1 MASAQIST
9 LATPTL
15 PTGREEAWRFTPL
28 PRIIGLLDGS
38 IEAGKSVV
46 ANLSAPEG
54 VRISTTTGGAPLVV
68 PEDFAAATAISKAS
82 EVLTI
87 EIPADMETSTP
98 ILLDRVG
105 ASLTSA
111 NFERV
116 LVKAGRHSKA
126 TVIVHNSGSAILSE
140 DVEIEL
146 ADGAQLTFI
155 SLQEWENDAIH
166 LGRHQA
172 VIGKD
177 AKLTLIEVT
186 LGGATVRLLPR
197 INFLATGGEVDAYG
211 LYFATSGQHLEHRVH
226 VEHDK
231 PHCRSRVTYKGA
243 LLGESARTVWFGDVA
258 IRPNAVGTDTYEL
271 NRNLLLS
278 DGARADSVPNLEIET
293 GEIEGAGH
301 ASATGRFDD
310 DQLFYLMSRG
320 IPSTEARRLVLRGF
334 FAELLRNIKIETI
347 EERLMAR
354 IDRELSQVNA

>member
-1 MASAQIST
+1 MTTAQV
-9 LATPTL
+9 ATPSL
-15 PTGREEAWRFTPL
+15 PSGREEAWRFTPL
-28 PRIIGLLDGS
+28 ARIMDVLDGS
-38 IEAGKSVV
+38 IESGKSLV

-54 VRISTTTGGAPLVV
+54 VQISAKTGSAPLID
-68 PEDFAAATAISKAS
+68 PQDFAAALVISKAS
-82 EVLTI
+82 EVLVI
-87 EIPADMETSTP
+87 EIPAELEVNEP
-98 ILLDRVG
+98 ILLDRAG
-105 ASLTSA
+105 ASLSQA
-111 NFERV
+111 NFERI
-116 LVKAGRHSKA
+116 LIKAGRHSKA

-146 ADGAQLTFI
+146 GDGAHLTFT
-155 SLQEWENDAIH
+155 SLQEWENDATH

-172 VIGKD
+172 LIGKD

-197 INFLATGGEVDAYG
+197 VNFLATGGEVDAYG

-258 IRPNAVGTDTYEL
+258 IRPTAIGTDTYEL

-293 GEIEGAGH
+293 GEIVGAGH

-334 FAELLRNIKIETI
+334 FAELLRNIKVETI

-354 IDRELSQVNA
+354 IDRELEQVNV

>member
-1 MASAQIST
+1 MSTAQ
-9 LATPTL
+9 LAL

-28 PRIIGLLDGS
+28 SRIIGILDGTVQS
-38 IEAGKSVV
+38 GSALVRNVSYSEKVNVSSQPSVDSLI
-46 ANLSAPEG
+46 A
-54 VRISTTTGGAPLVV
+54 
-68 PEDFAAATAISKAS
+68 PEDFAAAIAISKAP
-82 EVLTI
+82 EVLLIT
-87 EIPADMETSTP
+87 IPADEQVLEP
-98 ILLDRVG
+98 IVIDRAG
-105 ASLTSA
+105 ADTGLVS
-111 NFERV
+111 FERI
-116 LVKAGRHSKA
+116 LIRAGRHSQA
-126 TVIVHNSGSAILSE
+126 TVVIHNSGSAILAE

-146 ADGAQLTFI
+146 ADGAHITFI
-155 SLQEWENDAIH
+155 SLQEWENDATH

-172 VIGKD
+172 IIGKD

-186 LGGATVRLLPR
+186 LGGATIRLLPR
-197 INFLATGGEVDAYG
+197 VNFTATGGEVDAYG

-226 VEHDK
+226 VEHDQ

-293 GEIEGAGH
+293 GEIVGAGH

-320 IPSTEARRLVLRGF
+320 IPSTHARRLVLRGF
-334 FAELLRNIKIETI
+334 FAELLRNIKNESI

-354 IDRELSQVNA
+354 IDRELAQVNE

>member
-1 MASAQIST
+1 M
-9 LATPTL
+9 
-15 PTGREEAWRFTPL
+15 GV
-28 PRIIGLLDGS
+28 LDGS
-38 IEAGKSVV
+38 IESGKSLV

-54 VRISTTTGGAPLVV
+54 VQISAKTGSASLIDPQ
-68 PEDFAAATAISKAS
+68 DFAAALVISKAS
-82 EVLTI
+82 EVLVI
-87 EIPADMETSTP
+87 EIPAELEVNEP
-98 ILLDRVG
+98 ILLDRAG
-105 ASLTSA
+105 ASLSQA
-111 NFERV
+111 NFERI
-116 LVKAGRHSKA
+116 LIKAGRHSKA

-146 ADGAQLTFI
+146 GDGAHLTFT
-155 SLQEWENDAIH
+155 SLQEWENDATH

-172 VIGKD
+172 LIGKD

-197 INFLATGGEVDAYG
+197 VNFLATGGEVDAYG

-258 IRPNAVGTDTYEL
+258 IRPTAIGTDTYEL

-293 GEIEGAGH
+293 GEIVGAGH

-334 FAELLRNIKIETI
+334 FAELLRNIKVETI

-354 IDRELSQVNA
+354 IDRELEQVNV

>member
-1 MASAQIST
+1 MSTAQ
-9 LATPTL
+9 LTL

-28 PRIIGLLDGS
+28 QRVIGLLDGS
-38 IEAGKSVV
+38 IETGSALVRNISHGDSIKISSQSGIEAKV
-46 ANLSAPEG
+46 APD
-54 VRISTTTGGAPLVV
+54 
-68 PEDFAAATAISKAS
+68 DFAAVTAIAKSA
-82 EVLTI
+82 ETLLI
-87 EIPADMETSTP
+87 EIPVDTQVAEP
-98 ILLDRVG
+98 IVIDRAG
-105 ASLTSA
+105 ANTGKAS
-111 NFERV
+111 FERI
-116 LVKAGRHSKA
+116 AIHAARHSQA
-126 TVIVHNSGSAILSE
+126 TIVLHNSGTAILSE
-140 DVEIEL
+140 DIEL
-146 ADGAQLTFI
+146 ELAEGAHLTFI
-155 SLQEWENDAIH
+155 SLQEWENDSTH

-172 VIGKD
+172 IIGKD

-197 INFLATGGEVDAYG
+197 VSFTAPGGEVDAYG

-226 VEHDK
+226 VEHDQ

-293 GEIEGAGH
+293 GEIVGAGH

-334 FAELLRNIKIETI
+334 FAELLRNIKIDTI

-354 IDRELSQVNA
+354 IDRELATVEA

>member
-1 MASAQIST
+1 MSTAQ
-9 LATPTL
+9 LAL

-28 PRIIGLLDGS
+28 ARIIGILDGTVQS
-38 IEAGKSVV
+38 GSALVRNVSYSEKVNVSSKPSVDSLI
-46 ANLSAPEG
+46 A
-54 VRISTTTGGAPLVV
+54 
-68 PEDFAAATAISKAS
+68 PEDFAAAIAISKAP
-82 EVLTI
+82 EVLLIT
-87 EIPADMETSTP
+87 IPADEQVLEP
-98 ILLDRVG
+98 IVIDRAG
-105 ASLTSA
+105 ADTGLVS
-111 NFERV
+111 FERI
-116 LVKAGRHSKA
+116 LIRAGRHSQA
-126 TVIVHNSGSAILSE
+126 TVVIHNSGSAILAE

-146 ADGAQLTFI
+146 ADGAHITFI
-155 SLQEWENDAIH
+155 SLQEWENDATH

-172 VIGKD
+172 IIGKD

-186 LGGATVRLLPR
+186 LGGATIRLLPR
-197 INFLATGGEVDAYG
+197 VNFTATGGEVDAYG

-226 VEHDK
+226 VEHDQ

-293 GEIEGAGH
+293 GEIVGAGH

-320 IPSTEARRLVLRGF
+320 IPSTHARRLVLRGF
-334 FAELLRNIKIETI
+334 FAELLRNIKNESI

-354 IDRELSQVNA
+354 IDRELAQVNE

>member
-1 MASAQIST
+1 MTTAQV
-9 LATPTL
+9 ATPSL
-15 PTGREEAWRFTPL
+15 PSGREEAWRFTPL
-28 PRIIGLLDGS
+28 ARIMDVLDGS
-38 IEAGKSVV
+38 IESGKSLV

-54 VRISTTTGGAPLVV
+54 VQISAKTGSAPLLD
-68 PEDFAAATAISKAS
+68 PQDFAAALVISKAS
-82 EVLTI
+82 EVLVI
-87 EIPADMETSTP
+87 EIPAELEVNEP
-98 ILLDRVG
+98 ILLDRAG
-105 ASLTSA
+105 ASLSQA
-111 NFERV
+111 NFERI
-116 LVKAGRHSKA
+116 LIKAGRHSKA

-146 ADGAQLTFI
+146 GDGAHLTFT
-155 SLQEWENDAIH
+155 SLQEWENDATH

-172 VIGKD
+172 LIGKD

-197 INFLATGGEVDAYG
+197 VNFLATGGEVDAYG

-258 IRPNAVGTDTYEL
+258 IRPTAIGTDTYEL

-293 GEIEGAGH
+293 GEIVGAGH

-334 FAELLRNIKIETI
+334 FAELLRNIKVETI

-354 IDRELSQVNA
+354 IDRELEQVNV

>member
-1 MASAQIST
+1 MVAAQISA

-28 PRIIGLLDGS
+28 PRIIGMLDGS
-38 IEAGKSVV
+38 IEQGKSLV
-46 ANLSAPEG
+46 ANLSSPEG
-54 VRISTTTGGAPLVV
+54 VQISTKPAGAPLSV
-68 PEDFAAATAISKAS
+68 PADFAATLAISKAS
-82 EVLTI
+82 DVLTI
-87 EIPADMETSTP
+87 EIPADLETSEP
-98 ILLDRVG
+98 IVIDRVG
-105 ASLTSA
+105 ASLREV

-116 LVKAGRHSKA
+116 LIRAGRHSQA
-126 TVIVHNSGSAILSE
+126 TVILHNSGSAILAE
-140 DVEIEL
+140 DVEVEL
-146 ADGAQLTFI
+146 ADGAHLTFI
-155 SLQEWENDAIH
+155 SLQEWENNATH

-258 IRPNAVGTDTYEL
+258 IRPTAVGTDTYEL

-293 GEIEGAGH
+293 GEIVGAGH

-320 IPSTEARRLVLRGF
+320 IPATEARRLVLRGF

>member
-1 MASAQIST
+1 MATAQ
-9 LATPTL
+9 LTL

-28 PRIIGLLDGS
+28 QKVISVLDGS
-38 IEAGKSVV
+38 VSAGSTIVR
-46 ANLSAPEG
+46 NILSSGG
-54 VRISTTTGGAPLVV
+54 VKAYAENAVSPIVT
-68 PEDFAAATAISKAS
+68 PEDFAAT
-82 EVLTI
+82 LTLDKSPETLII
-87 EIPADMETSTP
+87 EIPVEYNGAEP
-98 ILLDRVG
+98 IVIDRTG
-105 ASLTSA
+105 SSLGSV
-111 NFERV
+111 NFERIQV
-116 LVKAGRHSKA
+116 RAGRHSQA
-126 TVIVHNSGSAILSE
+126 SIVVHNSGSALLAE
-140 DVEIEL
+140 DIEL
-146 ADGAQLTFI
+146 ELAEGAHLTFI
-155 SLQEWENDAIH
+155 SLQEWENDATH

-186 LGGATVRLLPR
+186 LGGSTVRLLPR
-197 INFLATGGEVDAYG
+197 VNFLDTGGEIDAFG

-243 LLGESARTVWFGDVA
+243 LLGNSARTVWFGDVA
-258 IRPNAVGTDTYEL
+258 IRPQALGTDTYEL

-293 GEIEGAGH
+293 GEIVGAGH

-320 IPSTEARRLVLRGF
+320 IPATDARRLVLRGF
-334 FAELLRNIKIETI
+334 FAELLRNIKIDTI

-354 IDRELSQVNA
+354 IDRELSAGGN

>member
-1 MASAQIST
+1 MSTAQ
-9 LATPTL
+9 LAL

-28 PRIIGLLDGS
+28 SRIIGILDGTVQS
-38 IEAGKSVV
+38 GSALVRNVSYSEKVNVSSQPSVDSLI
-46 ANLSAPEG
+46 A
-54 VRISTTTGGAPLVV
+54 
-68 PEDFAAATAISKAS
+68 PEDFAAAIAISKAP
-82 EVLTI
+82 EVLLIT
-87 EIPADMETSTP
+87 IPADEQVLEP
-98 ILLDRVG
+98 IVIDRAG
-105 ASLTSA
+105 ADTGLVS
-111 NFERV
+111 FERI
-116 LVKAGRHSKA
+116 LIRAGRHSQA
-126 TVIVHNSGSAILSE
+126 TVVIHNSGSAILAE

-146 ADGAQLTFI
+146 ADGAHITFI
-155 SLQEWENDAIH
+155 SLQEWENDATH

-172 VIGKD
+172 IIGKD

-186 LGGATVRLLPR
+186 LGGATIRLLPR
-197 INFLATGGEVDAYG
+197 VNFTATGGEVDAYG

-226 VEHDK
+226 VEHDQ

-293 GEIEGAGH
+293 GEIVGAGH

-320 IPSTEARRLVLRGF
+320 IPSTQARRLVLRGF
-334 FAELLRNIKIETI
+334 FAELLRNIKNESI

-354 IDRELSQVNA
+354 IDRELAQVNE

>member
-1 MASAQIST
+1 MSTAQ
-9 LATPTL
+9 LAL

-28 PRIIGLLDGS
+28 SRIIGILDGTVQS
-38 IEAGKSVV
+38 GSALVRNVSYSEKVNVSSQPSVDSLI
-46 ANLSAPEG
+46 A
-54 VRISTTTGGAPLVV
+54 
-68 PEDFAAATAISKAS
+68 PEDFAAAIAISKAP
-82 EVLTI
+82 EVLLIT
-87 EIPADMETSTP
+87 IPADEQVLEP
-98 ILLDRVG
+98 IVIDRAG
-105 ASLTSA
+105 ADTGLVS
-111 NFERV
+111 FERI
-116 LVKAGRHSKA
+116 LIRAGRHSQA
-126 TVIVHNSGSAILSE
+126 TVVIHNSGSAILDE

-146 ADGAQLTFI
+146 ADGAHLTFI
-155 SLQEWENDAIH
+155 SLQEWENDATH

-172 VIGKD
+172 IIGKD

-186 LGGATVRLLPR
+186 LGGAIIRLLPR
-197 INFLATGGEVDAYG
+197 VNFTATGGEVDAYG

-226 VEHDK
+226 VEHDQ

-293 GEIEGAGH
+293 GEIVGAGH

-320 IPSTEARRLVLRGF
+320 IPSTHARRLVLRGF
-334 FAELLRNIKIETI
+334 FAELLRNIKNESI

-354 IDRELSQVNA
+354 IDRELAQVNE

>member
-1 MASAQIST
+1 MTTAELTI
-9 LATPTL
+9 

-28 PRIIGLLDGS
+28 ARIIGVLDGS
-38 IEAGKSVV
+38 VPLGSSVV
-46 ANLSAPEG
+46 RDISHPEKVKVATKSNLEL
-54 VRISTTTGGAPLVV
+54 LVA
-68 PEDFAAATAISKAS
+68 PEDFATSLVAERIDST
-82 EVLTI
+82 LHI
-87 EIPADMETSTP
+87 EIPADEEFEKE
-98 ILLDRVG
+98 ILIDRTG
-105 ASLTSA
+105 MSISES
-111 NFERV
+111 NFERIRIS
-116 LVKAGRHSKA
+116 AGRHSKA
-126 TVIVHNSGSAILSE
+126 TVVLHNSGSAILAE
-140 DVEIEL
+140 DIEVEL
-146 ADGAQLTFI
+146 GDGAHLTFI
-155 SLQEWENDAIH
+155 SLQEWENDATH

-197 INFLATGGEVDAYG
+197 VNFASTGGEVDAYG

-258 IRPNAVGTDTYEL
+258 IRPAALGTDTYEL

-293 GEIEGAGH
+293 GEIVGAGH

-334 FAELLRNIKIETI
+334 FAELLRNIKIDAV

-354 IDRELSQVNA
+354 IDRELTQVNA

>member
-1 MASAQIST
+1 MTTAQLS
-9 LATPTL
+9 L
-15 PTGREEAWRFTPL
+15 PSGREEAWRFTPL
-28 PRIIGLLDGS
+28 PKIIGLLDGS
-38 IEAGKSVV
+38 MEVGASLVS
-46 ANLSAPEG
+46 NLSAPTG
-54 VRISTTTGGAPLVV
+54 VKISTDAGASTLVA
-68 PEDFAAATAISKAS
+68 PEDFAAAAAIAKA
-82 EVLTI
+82 EHVVTI
-87 EIPADMETSTP
+87 EIPADARVAEP
-98 ILLDRVG
+98 IIIDRAG
-105 ASLTSA
+105 ASLSYS
-111 NFERV
+111 NYERIA
-116 LVKAGRHSKA
+116 VKAGRHSQA
-126 TVIVHNSGSAILSE
+126 TVIVHNSGSALLSE
-140 DVEIEL
+140 DIEIEL
-146 ADGAQLTFI
+146 ADGAHITFI
-155 SLQEWENDAIH
+155 SLQEWENNATH

-172 VIGKD
+172 LIGKD

-197 INFLATGGEVDAYG
+197 VNFLAPGGEVDAYG

-226 VEHDK
+226 VEHDQ

-258 IRPNAVGTDTYEL
+258 IRPTAVGTDTYEL

-293 GEIEGAGH
+293 GEIVGAGH

-334 FAELLRNIKIETI
+334 FAELLRNIKIDTI

>member
-1 MASAQIST
+1 M
-9 LATPTL
+9 
-15 PTGREEAWRFTPL
+15 GV
-28 PRIIGLLDGS
+28 LDGS
-38 IEAGKSVV
+38 IESGKSLV

-54 VRISTTTGGAPLVV
+54 VQISAKTGSAPLLD
-68 PEDFAAATAISKAS
+68 PQDFAAALVISKAS
-82 EVLTI
+82 EVLVI
-87 EIPADMETSTP
+87 EIPAELEVNEP
-98 ILLDRVG
+98 ILLDRAG
-105 ASLTSA
+105 ASLSQA
-111 NFERV
+111 NFERI
-116 LVKAGRHSKA
+116 LIKAGRHSKA

-146 ADGAQLTFI
+146 GDGAHLTFT
-155 SLQEWENDAIH
+155 SLQEWENDATH

-172 VIGKD
+172 LIGKD

-197 INFLATGGEVDAYG
+197 VNFLATGGEVDAYG

-258 IRPNAVGTDTYEL
+258 IRPTAIGTDTYEL

-293 GEIEGAGH
+293 GEIVGAGH

-334 FAELLRNIKIETI
+334 FAELLRNIKVETI

-354 IDRELSQVNA
+354 IDRELEQVNV